1 MEIDQQETKAAST
14 NHERVLFALGFA
26 ADDISE
32 IVLKA
37 NLLATLNKYIH
48 TSKYTVLELL
58 KFLDMPLRETLELL
72 TGRAQQ
78 FTVQYLR
85 THVDRFWNPAN
96 SRSQKTEA
104 ETAQK
109 QD

>member
-1 MEIDQQETKAAST
+1 MEIDQQETYALV
-14 NHERVLFALGFA
+14 RLGFNP
-26 ADDISE
+26 ADVAE

-37 NLLATLNKYIH
+37 KLFRTLKQHFYA
-48 TSKYTVLELL
+48 SKYTVLELS
-58 KFLDMPLRETLELL
+58 KFLDMPLHAVVDLL
-72 TGRAQQ
+72 TGGAQQ